1 MTAMPEALLAREAEI
16 CYAGIAIITNYA
28 AGIKEKRL
36 TAKEVIEIMHKTTGQ
51 IGELIKEGLSL
62 ITMQRA
68 CACKE
73 ALKEAK
79 V

>member
-1 MTAMPEALLAREAEI
+1 
-16 CYAGIAIITNYA
+16 
-28 AGIKEKRL
+28 
-36 TAKEVIEIMHKTTGQ
+36 MHKTTGQ
-51 IGELIKEGLSL
+51 LGELIKEVLPL